1 MDYIRINKMAI
12 KMNATNFATNK
23 DFRQTVDIR
32 QRIPKG
38 KKTFNIKL
46 PPSDFAYGVPNRTPT
61 PIKDV
66 INGEYGNRAEN
77 HILREYGNYI
87 QEKKNIKNHLRQN
100 PKIETKYIN
109 PKAKILKEREE
120 EKRKFQLDYDPLDEE
135 LPKEE
140 KENLWKMKMFQG
152 ATSKVAEGIK
162 QFKTYHPYKKKDNIN
177 KMIDTVQAEIAHNNN
192 IDNQRQFGN
201 QGEN

>member
-38 KKTFNIKL
+38 KKTYNIKL

-87 QEKKNIKNHLRQN
+87 QEKK
-100 PKIETKYIN
+100 
-109 PKAKILKEREE
+109 KILK
-120 EKRKFQLDYDPLDEE
+120 
-135 LPKEE
+135 
-140 KENLWKMKMFQG
+140 
-152 ATSKVAEGIK
+152 I
-162 QFKTYHPYKKKDNIN
+162 I
-177 KMIDTVQAEIAHNNN
+177 
-192 IDNQRQFGN
+192 
-201 QGEN
+201 

>member
-87 QEKKNIKNHLRQN
+87 QEKKKL
-100 PKIETKYIN
+100 
-109 PKAKILKEREE
+109 
-120 EKRKFQLDYDPLDEE
+120 
-135 LPKEE
+135 
-140 KENLWKMKMFQG
+140 
-152 ATSKVAEGIK
+152 V
-162 QFKTYHPYKKKDNIN
+162 
-177 KMIDTVQAEIAHNNN
+177 
-192 IDNQRQFGN
+192 NQK
-201 QGEN
+201 